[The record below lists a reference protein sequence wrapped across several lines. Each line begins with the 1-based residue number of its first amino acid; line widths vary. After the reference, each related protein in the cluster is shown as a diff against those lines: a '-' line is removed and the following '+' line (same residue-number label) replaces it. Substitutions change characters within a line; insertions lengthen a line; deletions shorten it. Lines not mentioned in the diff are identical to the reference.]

1 MTTNFFCHHKKC
13 LILESR
19 KQHFTCFSCTLSC
32 FQKLTQ
38 FSHILHFLVFFVF
51 SLFLR
56 WNLWLACVV
65 VTVVLFCY
73 VNKAE
78 TKKEFELMWY
88 FCEKVSSKNR
98 VMRASI
104 FPEPFMEQRFLG
116 KKLCR
121 PIAFSSVLKGGR
133 NCCKYYVVLPI
144 QEGKFVIISVYVC
157 FFSPL
162 PPLFLV
168 PFNLGGKGR
177 KCLGDNFPL
186 FPPHFSFFSVAG
198 RGRETLKMHQRKAL
212 RRFF

>member
-1 MTTNFFCHHKKC
+1 
-13 LILESR
+13 
-19 KQHFTCFSCTLSC
+19 
-32 FQKLTQ
+32 
-38 FSHILHFLVFFVF
+38 
-51 SLFLR
+51 
-56 WNLWLACVV
+56 
-65 VTVVLFCY
+65 
-73 VNKAE
+73 
-78 TKKEFELMWY
+78 MWY

-104 FPEPFMEQRFLG
+104 FPEPFMEKSFLG

-162 PPLFLV
+162 PPLPFLV
-168 PFNLGGKGR
+168 PFNLGEKGR

-186 FPPHFSFFSVAG
+186 FPPLFSLLFCRRQRERNIKNASKESSPEVFLKAPPSSFSHTTVF
-198 RGRETLKMHQRKAL
+198 Q
-212 RRFF
+212 